1 MTLADIKAG
10 QVAVINSL
18 SKDLAARAKLLDLGL
33 LPGTQLKLKRSL
45 GWSKAVQIN
54 VRQTNLI
61 LRDSLAKQIKVDL
74 LTDQNESAL
83 PLSSTLAMA
92 GLIK

>member
-10 QVAVINSL
+10 QSAVISSL
-18 SKDLAARAKLLDLGL
+18 SKDFNARAKLLDLGL
-33 LPGTQLKLKRSL
+33 LPGTTLKLKRSL

-61 LRDSLAKQIKVDL
+61 LRDSLAKQIKVNL
-74 LTDQNESAL
+74 LSTDYVSNDSNN
-83 PLSSTLAMA
+83 SVA
-92 GLIK
+92 GLNR

>member
-10 QVAVINSL
+10 QSVVISSL
-18 SKDLAARAKLLDLGL
+18 SKDFNARAKLLDLGL
-33 LPGTQLKLKRSL
+33 LPGTQLKLKRAL

-61 LRDSLAKQIKVDL
+61 LRDSLAKQIKVEL
-74 LTDQNESAL
+74 LSDQNES
-83 PLSSTLAMA
+83 TLAIPSLTTA